1 MNLPSSYSPGWEA
14 PSRVQTPLTHSRH
27 PSWNSHSPLELDPFT
42 QDSLHADT
50 SYPATNSFASSS
62 DPHTST
68 PIYYNTFH
76 GQYSNPHPFH
86 GIPMHPNY
94 FHPTAYMTPSP
105 LPLQNARSTVLNAP
119 EPASS
124 TTRAQ
129 NKRSATTDSGTATR
143 ARKKRKTNTTTQPV
157 PEAPVAEPEPSP
169 QCGIGPSVLPST
181 TLPDAPPAL
190 APQLTGELKH
200 SNCTNADLTILLRK
214 CFEPVQPQ

>member
-1 MNLPSSYSPGWEA
+1 MNLPPSYSPGWEA

-105 LPLQNARSTVLNAP
+105 LPLHCARTP
-119 EPASS
+119 FW
-124 TTRAQ
+124 RAHTG
-129 NKRSATTDSGTATR
+129 AFH
-143 ARKKRKTNTTTQPV
+143 
-157 PEAPVAEPEPSP
+157 
-169 QCGIGPSVLPST
+169 GPSCIWGPSYEMEGITDHNTGIT
-181 TLPDAPPAL
+181 TLH
-190 APQLTGELKH
+190 QHRNHKTRRIHWK
-200 SNCTNADLTILLRK
+200 SS
-214 CFEPVQPQ
+214 